1 MIKLIGILII
11 IVGFIFRVDTLLT
24 VLVAGILTGLISGM
38 DIMSILDTMG
48 KAFVDNRSMSLFV
61 LTLPAIG
68 LAEKHGLK
76 EQAAR
81 LIGSIRAATA
91 GRVMSIYLV
100 LRTIIAGLGLR
111 LGGHPQFI
119 RPLIAPMAEGA
130 IKAKYGVDELPED
143 LYEDVMGLA
152 ASSENYGNF
161 YGQNIFIAASG
172 LLLIQGVFKE
182 AGISVDLMVM
192 SRYAIPVGIMAVIYG
207 VIQYYFFDKKIEKRM
222 EGVKGNA
229 AKPSKS

>member
-11 IVGFIFRVDTLLT
+11 VVGFLLRVDTLLT
-24 VLVAGILTGLISGM
+24 VLTAGVITGLISGM
-38 DIMSILDTMG
+38 DIMSILNTMG

-61 LTLPAIG
+61 LTLPAIA
-68 LAEKHGLK
+68 LAEKHGLR

-81 LIGSIRAATA
+81 LIGSIKAATA
-91 GRVMSIYLV
+91 GKVMAIYLV

-130 IKAKYGVDELPED
+130 IKARYGIDQLPED
-143 LYEDVMGLA
+143 LYEEVMGYS

-182 AGISVDLMVM
+182 AGIAVDLLVM
-192 SRYAIPVGIMAVIYG
+192 SRYAIPIGIIAVIYG
-207 VIQYYFFDKKIEKRM
+207 VIQYLYFDRKVERKMKEVNK
-222 EGVKGNA
+222 NA
-229 AKPSKS
+229 